1 MDNDGEEKAVLNM
14 TGLIQVS
21 DVSRVMNP
29 TRVGSSAGM
38 VKEYLSQLSCSNIAV
53 LYQRYWP
60 DFMLF
65 QYTLADVGLENIS
78 CLDHP

>member
-29 TRVGSSAGM
+29 TQGGSSAGM
-38 VKEYLSQLSCSNIAV
+38 VKEYLSQLLCTTIAA

-65 QYTLADVGLENIS
+65 QYTLADVGVEDIS